1 MNALLYALA
10 DFVTTPILR
19 WIMLLLSV
27 ILNLFR
33 YMNEPQRFSTYK
45 AFTGLTYKWQ
55 LFILAIMAFISYA
68 LTALGL
74 WLDIPFKEYIP
85 LPDNW
90 YIYLFIICIAIIT
103 QITIDSPEIVDDG
116 SFNPP
121 PAYLLPDKYRLM
133 LTYVS
138 LVVNI
143 TMMIQSYIYF
153 GIADLSKKTII
164 SRYVLERFG
173 GWYSGNKL
181 DYIYEWSGAVDI
193 VIAMYILYLQSTFQA
208 CEYGLPPSWNF

>member
-1 MNALLYALA
+1 
-10 DFVTTPILR
+10 
-19 WIMLLLSV
+19 
-27 ILNLFR
+27 
-33 YMNEPQRFSTYK
+33 
-45 AFTGLTYKWQ
+45 
-55 LFILAIMAFISYA
+55 MAFISYA

-138 LVVNI
+138 VVVNI

-164 SRYVLERFG
+164 SRYFLERFG

-181 DYIYEWSGAVDI
+181 DYIYEWSGAIDI
-193 VIAMYILYLQSTFQA
+193 VIAIYILYLQSTFQA